1 MNEQEIKSTLAKMES
16 CMMMTCEGC
25 AMPEIMK
32 PLINKLKKLLE
43 GEAGSQTGK
52 KV

>member
-16 CMMMTCEGC
+16 CLMMTCEGC
-25 AMPEIMK
+25 AMPDMMK

-43 GEAGSQTGK
+43 SEANSQTGK
-52 KV
+52 TV